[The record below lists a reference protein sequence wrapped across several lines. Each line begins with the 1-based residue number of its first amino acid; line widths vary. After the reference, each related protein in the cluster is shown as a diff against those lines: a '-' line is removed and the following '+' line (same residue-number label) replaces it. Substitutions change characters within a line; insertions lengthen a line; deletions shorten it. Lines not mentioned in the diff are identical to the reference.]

1 MRVAHLS
8 GTGNVLSVTAVELG
22 AETGTAG
29 REVVIDVAGVDG
41 TETATAPGLVA
52 TCDRRKALRK
62 SS

>member
-8 GTGNVLSVTAVELG
+8 GTGNVLSETPVELG

-29 REVVIDVAGVDG
+29 REVVSDVAGVDG
-41 TETATAPGLVA
+41 TETSTAPGLV
-52 TCDRRKALRK
+52 TTWDRRKALRK

>member
-1 MRVAHLS
+1 MRVGHLS

-41 TETATAPGLVA
+41 TETATAPG
-52 TCDRRKALRK
+52 
-62 SS
+62 S